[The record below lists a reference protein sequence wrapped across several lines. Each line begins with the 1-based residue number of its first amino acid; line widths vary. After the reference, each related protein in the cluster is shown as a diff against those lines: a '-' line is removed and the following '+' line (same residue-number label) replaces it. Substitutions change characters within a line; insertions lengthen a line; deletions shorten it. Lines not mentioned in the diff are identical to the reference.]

1 MHIAYLHYLTS
12 DASGLH
18 HVRQFAEA
26 ARRLGHRVDI
36 HAMNFHYQVDDS
48 DGPSPP
54 PSLAQ
59 RLRRRLKRRFAR
71 WLHEPKE
78 FLWNFKYV
86 RREVELLSAEP
97 PDLLLV
103 RDHIPTA
110 SCVTTAR
117 RLGLPLILEMN
128 APAEELR
135 LFLDA
140 YVHYPLI
147 PDRLERHKVHG
158 ADAITVVSGALRDY
172 LVDKHRVTP
181 DKFTVNPNGGDL
193 QRFHP
198 EVPVDDAL
206 PDSWA
211 GQGPVVGFVGSF
223 ETWHGSGL
231 LATMASR
238 VGRLRP
244 QCRFLFVGDGPQRHH
259 LLSATADLG
268 DRAHLTG
275 WVDHHRVAGLVA
287 AFDVGVVAAAGFYM
301 SPLKVVEWMAAGRA
315 VVAPRQGPLQELID
329 DGVHGLLFT
338 PDDADA
344 LIDCVLRLVDDAA
357 LRRRLGTAA
366 HRRVR
371 DSLTWKHNAERV
383 LEVAQRTLAAHS
395 PRSTDQGSP
404 SNREEA

>member
-26 ARRLGHRVDI
+26 ARQLGHRVDI
-36 HAMNFHYQVDDS
+36 QAMNFHYQVEDTA
-48 DGPSPP
+48 GPSAP

-59 RLRRRLKRRFAR
+59 RLRRQLKRRFAR

-86 RREVELLSAEP
+86 RREVALLSEEP

-117 RLGLPLILEMN
+117 RLGLPLVLEMN

-172 LVDKHRVTP
+172 LAAKHRVAA

-193 QRFHP
+193 DRFHP
-198 EVPVDDAL
+198 QVPVDDAL
-206 PDSWA
+206 PPSFL
-211 GQGPVVGFVGSF
+211 GQDPVVGFVGSF
-223 ETWHGSGL
+223 ETWHGSDL
-231 LATMASR
+231 LATMASQ
-238 VGRLRP
+238 VGQQRP
-244 QCRFLFVGDGPQRHH
+244 DCRFLFVGDGPERHH
-259 LLSATADLG
+259 LLSATAALG

-275 WVDHHRVAGLVA
+275 WVEHSRVAGLVA
-287 AFDVGVVAAAGFYM
+287 AFDIGVVAAAGFYM

-315 VVAPRQGPLQELID
+315 VVAPRQGPLEELID
-329 DGVHGLLFT
+329 DGVHGLLFE
-338 PDDADA
+338 PGDPQA
-344 LIDCVLRLVDDAA
+344 LIDCVLRLVDDAP
-357 LRRRLGTAA
+357 LRQRLGAAA
-366 HRRVR
+366 HARVR
-371 DSLTWKHNAERV
+371 ESLTWKHNAER
-383 LEVAQRTLAAHS
+383 LLAVAQRTLAEHALKSH
-395 PRSTDQGSP
+395 RATRKG
-404 SNREEA
+404 A

>member
-26 ARRLGHRVDI
+26 ARALGHRVDI
-36 HAMNFHYQVDDS
+36 HAMNFHYRVEDD
-48 DGPSPP
+48 DGPAAP

-59 RLRRRLKRRFAR
+59 RLRRRLKRHFAR

-86 RREVELLSAEP
+86 RKEVALLAEEP

-117 RLGLPLILEMN
+117 RLGLPLVLEMN

-140 YVHYPLI
+140 YVHYPWI
-147 PDRLERHKVHG
+147 PDRLERHKVRG
-158 ADAITVVSGALRDY
+158 VDAITVVSGALKDY
-172 LVDKHRVTP
+172 LVAKHGVAA

-193 QRFHP
+193 DRFHP
-198 EVPVDDAL
+198 QVPVDDAL
-206 PDSWA
+206 PDGFL

-231 LATMASR
+231 LAEMASR
-238 VGRLRP
+238 VGQQRP
-244 QCRFLFVGDGPQRHH
+244 DCRFLFVGDGPERRH
-259 LLSATADLG
+259 LLSATAALG
-268 DRAHLTG
+268 PRAHLSG
-275 WVDHHRVAGLVA
+275 WVDHGRVAGLVA
-287 AFDVGVVAAAGFYM
+287 AFDIGVVAAAGFYM

-315 VVAPRQGPLQELID
+315 VVAPRQGPLQELIE
-329 DGVHGLLFT
+329 DGEHGLLFT
-338 PDDADA
+338 PGDGED
-344 LIDCVLRLVDDAA
+344 LIRCVLRLVDDPE
-357 LRRRLGTAA
+357 LRQRLGEAA

-371 DSLTWKHNAERV
+371 DALTWRHNAERV
-383 LEVAQRTLAAHS
+383 VELAQRTLDAHRAA
-395 PRSTDQGSP
+395 RK
-404 SNREEA
+404 EA